1 MTGFIFGLIVGLI
14 GGFSWAAIFAVASHD
29 REGRL

>member
-1 MTGFIFGLIVGLI
+1 MTGFIFGVVIGFISGFGL
-14 GGFSWAAIFAVASHD
+14 AAILAVSKHD

>member
-1 MTGFIFGLIVGLI
+1 MTGFIFGLIVGAI
-14 GGFSWAAIFAVASHD
+14 SGFSLAAILAVASHD